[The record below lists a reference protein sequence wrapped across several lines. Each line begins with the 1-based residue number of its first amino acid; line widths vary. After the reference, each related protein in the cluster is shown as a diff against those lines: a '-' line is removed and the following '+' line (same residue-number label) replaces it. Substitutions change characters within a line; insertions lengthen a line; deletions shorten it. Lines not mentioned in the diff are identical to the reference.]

1 MFKQFKIIKQYNVN
15 DNNDDYAIINIIV
28 FILLKKFKMYINI
41 FQILNIISILK
52 RKDIKRVTF

>member
-28 FILLKKFKMYINI
+28 VILLKKFKMYINI